1 MVGEEQVG
9 WKGGPVCHAGVRA
22 SPTLQASGNHQR
34 QEGAENRK
42 VLMEERASNLG
53 LGK

>member
-1 MVGEEQVG
+1 MVGEKQVMRLER
-9 WKGGPVCHAGVRA
+9 WACVPCWGPGFA
-22 SPTLQASGNHQR
+22 LQASGNHQR
-34 QEGAENRK
+34 EEGAESRK